1 MIIDK
6 EKIKQVIEC
15 DDDFLN
21 DLLENFVLESKT
33 SLEYINE
40 ALIHKNYQAIKGS
53 SHKLLSSTRIFEM
66 NKLTELL
73 KTIEIASMDNEKLDS
88 LNDLIKELNLQMNK
102 AFDEISTS

>member
-40 ALIHKNYQAIKGS
+40 IGRAHV
-53 SHKLLSSTRIFEM
+53 
-66 NKLTELL
+66 
-73 KTIEIASMDNEKLDS
+73 
-88 LNDLIKELNLQMNK
+88 
-102 AFDEISTS
+102 